1 MDGEIDGA
9 SHVIPVKVSG
19 KDGSYRPSAGGYLM
33 SKEEFGQL
41 YQQVEEQV
49 ERICGEICS
58 GSIDIRPKREKEK
71 DMEGNYKTACKYC
84 GYRSICIFDT
94 SFRGCGYEQV

>member
-1 MDGEIDGA
+1 
-9 SHVIPVKVSG
+9 
-19 KDGSYRPSAGGYLM
+19 M

-94 SFRGCGYEQV
+94 SFQGCGYEQV